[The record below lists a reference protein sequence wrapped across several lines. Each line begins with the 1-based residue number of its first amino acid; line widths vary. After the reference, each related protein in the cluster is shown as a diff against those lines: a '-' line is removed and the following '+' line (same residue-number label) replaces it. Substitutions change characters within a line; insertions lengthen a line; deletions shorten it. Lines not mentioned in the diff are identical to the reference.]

1 MPFVDLNTIV
11 VTGTYLSFDA
21 TPGWGTVT
29 FESPTN
35 FASLLDPT
43 GIQVVVPTK
52 TVAKLD
58 ENGHI
63 AVTLPATDDPD
74 LPLQGWTFTVTE
86 RIADQHPNRY
96 YIEVPYLSPAGTFDL
111 SDAPHVDPSIGVLTP
126 ISVGNP
132 LAMLWQSGEPMVWQS
147 GETIEW
153 QSV

>member
-43 GIQVVVPTK
+43 GIQIVVPTK

-63 AVTLPATDDPD
+63 SVVLPATDDPD
-74 LPLQGWTFTVTE
+74 LTPQGWTFTVTE
-86 RIADQHPNRY
+86 DIDDTDGHHRNVYQ
-96 YIEVPYLSPAGTFDL
+96 IEVPWDTPGGTFDL
-111 SDAPHVDPSIGVLTP
+111 SSAPHVGASGGQGSSITVLPLDDVLFWMGVYDGIGVYH
-126 ISVGNP
+126 
-132 LAMLWQSGEPMVWQS
+132 
-147 GETIEW
+147 
-153 QSV
+153 